1 MSSEP
6 ITFEAPGPGTWERDN
21 SHCPPAAT
29 PLYQRVASFTMT
41 ETYRD
46 VFARW
51 GGPLETMEVRF
62 VNGKMFR
69 RLVPLIGAKR
79 TGPPPPRPVL
89 WLATR
94 LHPAFRKRERA
105 ARRTLAERPYLD
117 AIDHWY
123 AAERQEWIDRNL
135 AVQAVDP
142 AALDDAELATHL
154 DRLDRH
160 LVDGWLRHHDLH
172 GSDLGPIGD
181 LLAHGAGWGLD
192 PVALLGLLHG
202 ASPAS
207 TEGRAHGRRI
217 ADALRRATI
226 DPAAVR
232 TIAEVRADP
241 TASAALDDYLQ
252 LFGWRVVTSY
262 DVEGLT
268 TGELP
273 SATCA
278 LIRSCAGDEASALIP
293 DPTAL
298 RALVPAADRAR
309 FDELLTDA
317 RKAYGVRD
325 DNGPLTAEWPMGL
338 VRRAFLESGRRLAG
352 RGRLRDARHVFEL
365 DTPEVAAALL
375 DRPAPSADEAADRA
389 ALRVRQAGVEA
400 PPLLGPAMPPPDVT
414 AFPPGMRRTMEIVLA
429 TVANLERD
437 PDHDDLHGL
446 GIGSAV
452 HRGVA
457 RVAVDP
463 DAVLDVMQPGDV
475 LVAPW
480 TAPTYNAVLAIAGGI
495 VVQEGGL
502 LCHAAVMAREL
513 GIPAVIGCQR
523 AMTLIGDGDVVDV
536 DPGVGEV
543 RIVERGGQDGRA
555 PLRSGGGELGR

>member
-1 MSSEP
+1 M
-6 ITFEAPGPGTWERDN
+6 TFEAPGPGTWERDN

-29 PLYQRVASFTMT
+29 PLYQRVASTTMT

-51 GGPLETMEVRF
+51 GGPLKTMEVRF

-79 TGPPPPRPVL
+79 TGPPPRRPVL

-105 ARRTLAERPYLD
+105 ARRALAERPYLD

-142 AALDDAELATHL
+142 ADLDDDELAAHL
-154 DRLDRH
+154 GRLDRH
-160 LVDGWLRHHDLH
+160 LVEGWLRHHDLH

-181 LLAHGAGWGLD
+181 LLAHGTRWGLD
-192 PVALLGLLHG
+192 PVALLALLHG

-207 TEGRAHGRRI
+207 IEGRTHGRRI
-217 ADALRRATI
+217 ADALRRAGIEPATVRTLAEVRS
-226 DPAAVR
+226 DPAA
-232 TIAEVRADP
+232 
-241 TASAALDDYLQ
+241 AALDDYLR

-273 SATCA
+273 SATCT
-278 LIRSCAGDEASALIP
+278 LIRSCAGDRPP
-293 DPTAL
+293 DPTPDPSEL
-298 RALVPAADRAR
+298 RALVPAEDRRR
-309 FDELLTDA
+309 FDDLLADA
-317 RKAYGVRD
+317 RKGYGVRD

-338 VRRAFLESGRRLAG
+338 VRRAFLESGRRLAAC
-352 RGRLRDARHVFEL
+352 GRLHDAGHVFEL

-375 DRPAPSADEAADRA
+375 GRPAPSADEAAARA
-389 ALRVRQAGVEA
+389 VLRVRQAAAEA
-400 PPLLGPAMPPPDVT
+400 PPVLGPAVPPPDTT
-414 AFPPGMRRTMEIVLA
+414 AFPPAMRRTMEIVLVA
-429 TVANLERD
+429 VANLERD
-437 PDHDDLHGL
+437 PDQDDLRGL
-446 GIGSAV
+446 GIGSSV

-457 RVAVDP
+457 RVALDP

-523 AMTLIGDGDVVDV
+523 AMTLIGDGDLVDV
-536 DPGVGEV
+536 DPGAGEV
-543 RIVERGGQDGRA
+543 RIVERAQLCDGPGGTSSMNM
-555 PLRSGGGELGR
+555 RSSG